1 MTQQGFKRFRRRV
14 QRPSPGS
21 GADQVSVQESTSG
34 QAGFV
39 RSAEEAGHSASAH
52 LSERQAAYRSDIG
65 SETPLSLPAKLPPL
79 WDRLPQIPFDPD
91 HPVGASVPLV
101 STCRSAPAARAFDL
115 LRTRLLQTLKARSW
129 RCIAIC
135 APSSDCGATFTAVN
149 LALSLARVPS
159 SRTLLMDLNF
169 RAPGVA
175 SALGLAAEGDL
186 PAFLAGNIPVED
198 ALVRPLD
205 TLALGLNTVR
215 DENAAE
221 ILHGRRCADV
231 LDDMIRRTEVETVLF
246 DLPPLLEFDDAA
258 AFLPQVDGVL
268 LVSDGTRT
276 TAAQLA
282 ACESILAGQVPLL
295 GVLLNRGRGANVG
308 AAVA

>member
-1 MTQQGFKRFRRRV
+1 M
-14 QRPSPGS
+14 P
-21 GADQVSVQESTSG
+21 
-34 QAGFV
+34 
-39 RSAEEAGHSASAH
+39 
-52 LSERQAAYRSDIG
+52 I
-65 SETPLSLPAKLPPL
+65 KLPPL

-91 HPVGASVPLV
+91 HPVGTAVPLV

-115 LRTRLLQTLKARSW
+115 LRTRLLQTLKARGW

-135 APSSDCGATFTAVN
+135 APTSGCGATFTAVN

-169 RAPGVA
+169 RAPGVG
-175 SALGLAAEGDL
+175 SALGLNAEGDM
-186 PAFLAGNIPVED
+186 AGFLAGDIPAED
-198 ALVRPLD
+198 ALLRPLD
-205 TLALGLNTVR
+205 TLAVGLNTVC

-221 ILHGRRCADV
+221 ILHDRRGGNV
-231 LDDMIRRTEVETVLF
+231 LDDMIMRTEAETVLF

-258 AFLPQVDGVL
+258 AFLAQVDGVL
-268 LVSDGTRT
+268 LISDGTRT

-282 ACESILAGQVPLL
+282 ACEGILAGHVPLL
-295 GVLLNRGRGANVG
+295 GVLLNRGRSAGGG